1 MKIGIDANSIA
12 SSTIRG
18 IGVYLYNIIDYIAKN
33 DHCNDY
39 ILYMMHAPQVN
50 LNLPDNMKIEIVN
63 GHNEFLWKL
72 FGLSKHVRDDVDL
85 FWGPSQVLPVRIK
98 KIRCVLTV
106 HDLACI
112 VLKNSYH
119 WYSRIIRSY
128 FQKKAIRKAAYIISV
143 SKSTRSNV
151 FKYVKGIKG
160 EVTTIYNGGGELRDL
175 YDTKNNILETL
186 KIKSDYFLYVG
197 AIESN
202 SNKNLETIVYA
213 FERIAES
220 NKNVNLVIAGT
231 CKSHNKIAKLIE
243 ASNFSDQIKIVG
255 YISEDSKACLLKNA
269 ASFVFPS
276 LHEGFGIPVVEAM
289 SLGTPVICSSNSSL
303 PEVGG
308 KAAIYLMNERDPD
321 ELASKMEYVLKMP
334 DEERN
339 KIIKMGYEQASNFS
353 WEKCAKETLKV
364 LTSAAK

>member
-18 IGVYLYNIIDYIAKN
+18 IGVYLRNIIDYIARN
-33 DHCNDY
+33 DHCNNY
-39 ILYMMHAPQVN
+39 ILYMMHAPQID
-50 LNLPDNMKIEIVN
+50 LNLPDNMQIKVVN
-63 GHNEFLWKL
+63 GHNELLWEL

-85 FWGPSQVLPVRIK
+85 FWGPSQVLPVGIK

-119 WYSRIIRSY
+119 WYSRTIHSY
-128 FQKKAIRKAAYIISV
+128 FQKKAIRKADCIISV
-143 SKSTRSNV
+143 SKATRGDI
-151 FKYVKGIKG
+151 FKYVKGVKG
-160 EVTTIYNGGGELRDL
+160 KVTTIYNGGGELRNL
-175 YDTKNNILETL
+175 YAANNNILETL
-186 KIKSDYFLYVG
+186 KIKSDYFLYIG

-220 NKNVNLVIAGT
+220 NKNVNLVIAGK
-231 CKSHNKIAKLIE
+231 CNSKNKIVKLIE

-255 YISEDSKACLLKNA
+255 YISEDAKVCLLKNA
-269 ASFVFPS
+269 ASFLFPS
-276 LHEGFGIPVVEAM
+276 LHEGFGIPIVEAM

-321 ELASKMEYVLKMP
+321 ELASKMEYVLKIS
-334 DEERN
+334 DEERKN
-339 KIIKMGYEQASNFS
+339 IIKMGYEQASNFS
-353 WEKCAKETLKV
+353 WEKCAEETLKV
-364 LTSAAK
+364 LTSAEK